1 MRENFSIKFFAT
13 MFIHSG
19 GICIALV
26 LCRIASAT
34 QGKLHFNP
42 SLKIEIEQKNI
53 IFSHF
58 LHKHC
63 LICFAVLEVYLYKQ
77 NLYLVYEIRVFHK

>member
-1 MRENFSIKFFAT
+1 

-26 LCRIASAT
+26 LCRIAFAT

-53 IFSHF
+53 LFLIFF
-58 LHKHC
+58 TN
-63 LICFAVLEVYLYKQ
+63 IV
-77 NLYLVYEIRVFHK
+77 